1 MDHLKK
7 LSLYEVNA
15 YYIKYLSQYQD
26 HLFYSDGE
34 KVQRKYVGIILE
46 INRYDYFEPN
56 RSPCERFG
64 SKEAATDRIRYEKGR
79 RKQICNSGL
88 QQQGE
93 EMADK
98 GVPDFRR
105 NS

>member
-26 HLFYSDGE
+26 YLFYSDGE

-46 INRYDYFEPN
+46 INGYDYFEPN
-56 RSPCERFG
+56 RSPCER
-64 SKEAATDRIRYEKGR
+64 
-79 RKQICNSGL
+79 
-88 QQQGE
+88 
-93 EMADK
+93 
-98 GVPDFRR
+98 
-105 NS
+105 